1 MRQTTREATTML
13 YVDISMLSDGL
24 HDIELRP
31 TAEELELD
39 PDMFTSVDT
48 NVRLDI
54 GDKHI
59 LCRIEIRAE
68 AELICDRTL
77 EPFVE
82 PIAGS
87 YTVVFTKD
95 PNETSEGDDD
105 IRLLDPTARTIDITE
120 MVRDTV
126 LLSVPLRKVAPSA
139 REKELQLQFGAP
151 AEDGDSVDPRWEAL
165 RKLKTGS

>member
-1 MRQTTREATTML
+1 ML
-13 YVDISMLSDGL
+13 YVDISTLSDGL
-24 HDIELRP
+24 HDIELQP

-54 GDKHI
+54 GDKQI

-77 EPFVE
+77 EPFIE

-95 PNETSEGDDD
+95 PNEASVGDDD
-105 IRLLDPTARTIDITE
+105 IRMLDPGARTIDITE

-139 REKELQLQFGAP
+139 REKELQLQFGGP
-151 AEDGDSVDPRWEAL
+151 TEDGDAVDPRWEAL